1 MRLDVYLATNN
12 YFQTRAKSVDAIK
25 KGLVTVNGKVADK
38 PSKEVSDSDEIVV
51 TGELKFVSKGGYK
64 LDKALDEFGAVISGK
79 VFADIGASTGGFTD
93 CLLKRG
99 AKRVYAVDIGENQLD
114 ASLLDSG
121 NVVVLDNT
129 NARYLKKD
137 DFKERL
143 DGITVDCSFISL
155 KLLLAAFFDILDED
169 GVLYAL
175 IKPQFECG
183 AKNLPKSGVLKDDK
197 VRERVVFDVLNE
209 AKSFGFIPINISHAP
224 KFKDKNLEYV
234 VFFAKKGSECD
245 MNIIKECLRQ

>member
-1 MRLDVYLATNN
+1 MRLDVFLAANN

-25 KGLVTVNGKVADK
+25 KGLVTVNGKVIDK

-51 TGELKFVSKGGYK
+51 IGELKFVSKGGYK
-64 LDKALDEFGAVISGK
+64 LDKALDEFGATVSGK

-114 ASLLDSG
+114 ASLLCTG
-121 NVVVLDNT
+121 NVVVIDNT
-129 NARYLKKD
+129 NARYLKKE
-137 DFKERL
+137 DFLERL

-155 KLLLAAFFDILDED
+155 KLLLPAFSGLLDED

-183 AKNLPKSGVLKDDK
+183 AKNLPKSGVLKDGK
-197 VRERVVFDVLNE
+197 VRERVVLDVLSE
-209 AKSFGFIPINISHAP
+209 AKSFGFVPIHISQAP

-234 VFFAKKGSECD
+234 VFFAKKGVECD
-245 MNIIKECLRQ
+245 LSIIKECLRQ